1 MFINISMYTFSVVVA
16 GTLKTA
22 ALLMR
27 AIDRKNYHTE
37 SLEFIEKLKEYDPHR
52 RGYYQDLC
60 NKWSIEDRL
69 EDWIEVVSINREAP
83 IDLSHLNLIDL
94 HYKQYLCVAS
104 EIDLGDNQFRTR
116 RIAEISALLD
126 SCNVKYALDAAKS
139 Q

>member
-1 MFINISMYTFSVVVA
+1 MHTFSL

-69 EDWIEVVSINREAP
+69 EDWIEVVSINRDAA
-83 IDLSHLNLIDL
+83 IDLSDLKLINL
-94 HYKQYLCVAS
+94 HYQQYLCVAS

-116 RIAEISALLD
+116 HIIEIRELFD
-126 SCNVKYALDAAKS
+126 CCNVLKYTLDAAS
-139 Q
+139 GE